1 MKAFKITQ
9 LLAVTILLVSGSS
22 MYAFFGR
29 GCCRQ
34 REHVVATSCCPKASC
49 ATVKL
54 PIEQVQFT
62 KTITETCEQ
71 PPSIKYF
78 VRKEII
84 PCASKNKERVE
95 CFTTCPKYEGTF
107 DEETGERID

>member
-1 MKAFKITQ
+1 MKTFKITQ
-9 LLAVTILLVSGSS
+9 LIAVVALFVAGSS
-22 MYAFFGR
+22 FA
-29 GCCRQ
+29 Q
-34 REHVVATSCCPKASC
+34 RRCSSCQPQPVATSCCKKASC
-49 ATVKL
+49 ANVRL
-54 PIEQVQFT
+54 PIEQVQYN
-62 KTITETCEQ
+62 KVITETCEQ

-84 PCASKNKERVE
+84 PCENKNKERVE